1 MSPIIAK
8 DSGGNMF
15 DPAPEGLHRCVCAD
29 VIDLGMQPS
38 FDKTSEVHKIK
49 FVWQTE
55 DQNPKTKER
64 YQIRSTYLTVSLNEK
79 SNLSKLL
86 EGWRGK
92 IFTPEER
99 RDGFDVETLK
109 GVNCQIQVI
118 HAESASGRKFGKVQA
133 IIPPPK
139 GVPPLMIEGYVRYG
153 GEDAS
158 ADSTAFPN

>member
-1 MSPIIAK
+1 MSIIAK
-8 DSGGNMF
+8 DSGSNMF

-29 VIDLGMQPS
+29 VIDLGMQPN
-38 FDKTSEVHKIK
+38 FQKTAEVHKIK

-55 DQNPKTKER
+55 DVNPKTKER

-92 IFTPEER
+92 VFTPEER
-99 RDGFDVETLK
+99 RAGFDVETLI

-118 HAESASGRKFGKVQA
+118 HAESAGGRKYGKAQA
-133 IIPPPK
+133 VVPPPK
-139 GVPPLMIEGYVRYG
+139 GVPPLTIEGYTRYTG
-153 GEDAS
+153 GDDA
-158 ADSTAFPN
+158 ADDSTSFPA